1 MALTLTKTDM
11 EWGFFTRTMAQVY
24 AGCSRYVLPGR
35 WQGLPETVRPM
46 LDVVY
51 KVHGGEYEIQDPV
64 PVERVGNGATGKRL
78 VVGFSGGKDSLAAL
92 LEARAQGYDVTAFH
106 VAGIN
111 RGAPDERQYAA
122 RMARRCGLPM
132 VVRTVKL
139 AGKLEYPEN
148 YVKNQFIVAAMV
160 QWGAPQGI
168 ANYSLGNALS
178 RTVATCHPRYTLTD
192 TVELLKAMQPFFEAS
207 YPAYRYHW
215 FLDNGTDSYRI
226 LVKYAPNSI
235 PFVKGCLALPWQK
248 KIWREANERKY
259 GLRLLP
265 NRCGSCGKCCLEYV
279 ILYDMGYLDA
289 AQGRGNAGF
298 RKHCID
304 YLRRVAPRETPHAKN
319 PDKLTDEQIVGLYVS
334 DVIVNEVREPLGLP
348 PVRYTPVVG
357 VPLKAV
363 VQPGTRPE
371 LLAKD

>member
-1 MALTLTKTDM
+1 MALSLTKTDM
-11 EWGFFTRTMAQVY
+11 EWGYFTRTMAQVY
-24 AGCSRYVLPGR
+24 TGCSRYVLPRR
-35 WQGLPETVRPM
+35 WAGLPDTVRPM

-51 KVHGGEYEIQDPV
+51 KVHGGEYEIQDPT

-168 ANYSLGNALS
+168 ANYSLGDVSTDTLL
-178 RTVATCHPRYTLTD
+178 TCQPRYNLTD
-192 TVELLKAMQPFFEAS
+192 AVELLKAMQPFFEAS
-207 YPAYRYHW
+207 YPAFRYHW
-215 FLDNGTDSYRI
+215 FLRHVTDSYRI
-226 LVKYAPNSI
+226 LVQHSPTSI
-235 PFVKGCLALPWQK
+235 PFVKGCFALPWQK
-248 KIWREANERKY
+248 KVWREANERKY
-259 GLRLLP
+259 GVRLLP
-265 NRCGSCGKCCLEYV
+265 NRCGSCWKCCAEFV
-279 ILYDMGYLDA
+279 ILEDMA
-289 AQGRGNAGF
+289 FQEGNAGF
-298 RKHCID
+298 RQHCID
-304 YLRRVAPRETPHAKN
+304 YLRSVAPREKPHAKN